1 MNKKIILPVLA
12 VLAFLP
18 LMAQEQALPSDSLL
32 RREVA
37 RMLMV
42 GFRGDRIDDN
52 SDAARYVRDL
62 HVGSIV
68 LFDIDL
74 TMEGPRKIGTRNV
87 TSKERLVKLTSQL
100 QSYADEPLIIA
111 ADQEGGMVCRLKP
124 QYGFKPTVNP
134 LYLGTQ
140 DNRDTTL
147 YYAMRIAE
155 EMKECG
161 VNLNLAPVL
170 DIHRED
176 GPHLGHF
183 KRCFSTDVDIITRH
197 AGWFIDAH
205 YKYGVLCAVKHFP
218 GHGSALGDSHEGLV
232 DVTDTWASKELV
244 PFEQLI
250 AKNKIDVIM
259 TAHIYNRRLDP
270 DYPATLSYR
279 ILTELLRDNLH
290 YDGVIVTDDMYME
303 GILGQYSIDEA
314 LALAINAGADIL
326 LVGNNIETGFEADRP
341 FRLVDIIVNLVK
353 TGKVP
358 YERIHQS
365 SERIKRLKNRLRTKG

>member
-1 MNKKIILPVLA
+1 MNKRLLIMPVLA
-12 VLAFLP
+12 VLAFFP
-18 LMAQEQALPSDSLL
+18 LLAQQPLPSDSIL
-32 RREVA
+32 RREAA

-68 LFDIDL
+68 LFDVDL
-74 TMEGPRKIGTRNV
+74 TADGPRKIGTRNI
-87 TSKERLVKLTSQL
+87 TSKERLIKLTSQL
-100 QSYADEPLIIA
+100 QRYADEPLIIA

-124 QYGFKPTVNP
+124 EYGFKPTVKP
-134 LYLGTQ
+134 LYLGTV

-147 YYAMRIAE
+147 YYAMRMAE

-176 GPHLGHF
+176 GPHLGHL
-183 KRCFSTDVDIITRH
+183 KRCFSTDVDVITRN

-232 DVTDTWASKELV
+232 DVSDTWNPKELV

-250 AKNKIDVIM
+250 AKNKIDVVM

-270 DYPATLSYR
+270 DYPATLSHK
-279 ILTELLRDNLH
+279 ILTELLRNGLH

-303 GILGQYSIDEA
+303 GILAKYSIPEA

-326 LVGNNIETGFEADRP
+326 LVGNNIDTGFEADRP
-341 FRLVDIIVNLVK
+341 FKLVDIIVDLVK

-365 SERIKRLKNRLRTKG
+365 SERILKLKSRLRAN

>member
-1 MNKKIILPVLA
+1 MIKKTILPVLIA
-12 VLAFLP
+12 LASLP
-18 LMAQEQALPSDSLL
+18 LVAQEVSLPGDSLL

-42 GFRGDRIDDN
+42 GFRGDRIDDT

-62 HVGSIV
+62 HVGGIV

-74 TMEGPRKIGTRNV
+74 TIDGSYKIGTRNI
-87 TSKERLVKLTSQL
+87 TTKERLTTLTSQL
-100 QSYADEPLIIA
+100 QHYADEPLIIA

-124 QYGFKPTVNP
+124 QYGYQPTVNA
-134 LYLGTQ
+134 LHLGTV

-147 YYAMRIAE
+147 HYAMLIAQ
-155 EMKECG
+155 EMKQSG

-170 DIHRED
+170 DIHRD
-176 GPHLGHF
+176 DSPHIGHF
-183 KRCFSTDVDIITRH
+183 KRCFSSDVDVITRH

-205 YKYGVLCAVKHFP
+205 FKHGVLCAVKHFP

-232 DVTDTWASKELV
+232 DVTDTWQPHELV

-250 AKNKIDVIM
+250 AKNKVDVVM

-270 DYPATLSYR
+270 DYPATLSHK
-279 ILTELLRDNLH
+279 IITGLLRDNLH
-290 YDGVIVTDDMYME
+290 YDGVVITDDMYME
-303 GILGQYSIDEA
+303 GILAKHSIEDA

-358 YERIHQS
+358 YERVHQS
-365 SERIKRLKNRLRTKG
+365 SERILKLKSRLK

>member
-1 MNKKIILPVLA
+1 MNKRLLIMPVLA
-12 VLAFLP
+12 VLAFFPLVAQQSLP
-18 LMAQEQALPSDSLL
+18 NDSIL
-32 RREVA
+32 RREAA

-52 SDAARYVRDL
+52 SDAVRYVRDL
-62 HVGSIV
+62 HVGSII

-74 TMEGPRKIGTRNV
+74 TSNGPRKIGSRNI
-87 TSKERLVKLTSQL
+87 TKKERLTKLTYQL

-124 QYGFKPTVNP
+124 QYGFKPTVNA
-134 LYLGTQ
+134 LHIGTV

-147 YYAMRIAE
+147 YYATRIAE

-176 GPHLGHF
+176 SPHFGHF
-183 KRCFSTDVDIITRH
+183 KRCYSSDVDVITRN

-205 YKYGVLCAVKHFP
+205 YKNGVLCAVKHFP

-232 DVTDTWASKELV
+232 DVTDTWNPNELV

-250 AKNKIDVIM
+250 SKNKVDMVM

-270 DYPATLSYR
+270 DYPATLSHK

-303 GILGQYSIDEA
+303 GILGQYSINDA

-326 LVGNNIETGFEADRP
+326 LVGNNIDTGFEADRP
-341 FRLVDIIVNLVK
+341 FKLVDIIVDLVK

-358 YERIHQS
+358 YERIHES
-365 SERIKRLKNRLRTKG
+365 SERILRLKERLN

>member
-1 MNKKIILPVLA
+1 MSALA
-12 VLAFLP
+12 VLAFFQLI
-18 LMAQEQALPSDSLL
+18 AQKNLPSDSLL
-32 RREVA
+32 RREAA

-68 LFDIDL
+68 LFDVDL
-74 TMEGPRKIGTRNV
+74 TSDGPRKIGTRNV
-87 TSKERLVKLTSQL
+87 TTKERLVKLTHQL

-124 QYGFKPTVNP
+124 EYGFKPTVNA

-147 YYAMRIAE
+147 YYAMRIAQ

-176 GPHLGHF
+176 GPHLGRF
-183 KRCFSTDVDIITRH
+183 KRCFSTDVDVITRN

-218 GHGSALGDSHEGLV
+218 GHGSALGDSHEGMV
-232 DVTDTWASKELV
+232 DVTSTWNQSELT
-244 PFEQLI
+244 PFEKLI
-250 AKNKIDVIM
+250 AQNKVDVVM

-270 DYPATLSYR
+270 DYPATLSHR
-279 ILTELLRDNLH
+279 IITELLRNNLH
-290 YDGVIVTDDMYME
+290 YDGVVVTDDMYME
-303 GILGQYSIDEA
+303 GILSQYSVPEA

-326 LVGNNIETGFEADRP
+326 LVGNNIDTGFEANRP

-358 YERIHQS
+358 YERIHES
-365 SERIKRLKNRLRTKG
+365 SERILRLKKRLKK